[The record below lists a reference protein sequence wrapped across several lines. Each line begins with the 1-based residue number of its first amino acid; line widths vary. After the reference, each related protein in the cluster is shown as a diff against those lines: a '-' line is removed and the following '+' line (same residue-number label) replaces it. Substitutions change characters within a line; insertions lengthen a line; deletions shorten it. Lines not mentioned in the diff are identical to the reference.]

1 MKVPLAAPIIL
12 LLLHS
17 FAWAAEP
24 DLIPHL
30 NPNDPVALR
39 EAIRLLDEEVKLAAR
54 PQTYVVIDLVTNAL
68 IIKGRGIELHRLP
81 IEQWT
86 ASRLEDI
93 TSTFRLRERPPVT
106 RRKIEP
112 APGAE
117 QSPIAL
123 DDMPTEF
130 SLSFSPSLTV
140 MIQPSAT
147 DNFWR
152 WFSFKGQEWWLWLK
166 GRFLALV
173 SGNAVP
179 STPTLQLTLTQDHA
193 QSLAWT
199 VTEGMPFLIRR
210 TSSQ

>member
-123 DDMPTEF
+123 DDMPTKF